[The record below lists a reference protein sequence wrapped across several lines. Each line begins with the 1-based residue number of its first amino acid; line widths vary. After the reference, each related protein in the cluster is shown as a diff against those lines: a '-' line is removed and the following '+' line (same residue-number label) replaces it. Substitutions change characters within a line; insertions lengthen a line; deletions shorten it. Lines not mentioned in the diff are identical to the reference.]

1 MQETRPA
8 AMKSSPELTQLLM
21 EKSVEP
27 RLPVWL
33 FVVQQFLAASVAVVI
48 TILDNFPYGFLLF
61 PMAKELQGMGISM
74 VLLSAALAQAVFSV
88 SSDLPAGLGCMI
100 VENIPMLH
108 SMAKTVTISLAN
120 SPEMIISTVLALYS
134 TASLLTAIA
143 FFLLGYFN
151 LERVFKIL
159 PRPVLMGCIAG
170 MGLFIL
176 TAGVG
181 ACTGIAWEWDEG
193 HLLQQAGCWPKIA
206 CLCCLEGLL
215 LMFLKLCKGKD
226 VEPFVLPLFFFGL
239 VLCSWLALVLLKIPH
254 RNAQAAGWFFED
266 TPAAGSLPLQLC
278 SWRLIAW
285 HVFPSQL
292 PLLCGIVVFSC
303 LHVPVN
309 VPALAQATGRR
320 VDVNKELTAHG
331 MANLVAAGL
340 ASLQTYMVYSSSL
353 LYFRCGGG
361 SRVTGFCI
369 ALAVMACIPLT
380 SSLICYLPR
389 MLAGVLLGHLGVELL
404 WESVVD
410 TWPRLGWPDYLIV
423 VFIAGVC
430 NVSFIYGLMV
440 GLLCA
445 CVAFV
450 VEAAMSDPVR
460 FAFYP
465 GRGLRSRKI
474 RSQRQL
480 QLLADFDQKGGFLV
494 LRLHGT
500 LFFGNTHSLQKR
512 VQQVSCLAVILDF
525 AQVISMDS
533 SAFSEVDSLAGA
545 VQSRG
550 ITVICSGLGADAAKV
565 KGHVHLM
572 AAHSFPDMEH
582 AVEAVE
588 EMALASP
595 MIRTAVSM
603 PALGSRGGRQAAVAP
618 QAAADF
624 FVDVCVRLLEPL
636 GFQEETAIALRD
648 YFEFQQAPLGAVLW
662 APGDPSDFAFLL
674 VSGHVGVLDD
684 RCDRFGRTV
693 TRFIEC
699 SLPGQFTGELNLFTG
714 EPRKNKIEATEDLT
728 FWTITQS
735 SLSSMQQDALPLAF
749 ALQSIALR
757 YAAHRMYLS
766 MLDGHVHTV

>member
-1 MQETRPA
+1 MRT
-8 AMKSSPELTQLLM
+8 
-21 EKSVEP
+21 
-27 RLPVWL
+27 
-33 FVVQQFLAASVAVVI
+33 
-48 TILDNFPYGFLLF
+48 
-61 PMAKELQGMGISM
+61 
-74 VLLSAALAQAVFSV
+74 
-88 SSDLPAGLGCMI
+88 
-100 VENIPMLH
+100 
-108 SMAKTVTISLAN
+108 
-120 SPEMIISTVLALYS
+120 
-134 TASLLTAIA
+134 
-143 FFLLGYFN
+143 
-151 LERVFKIL
+151 
-159 PRPVLMGCIAG
+159 
-170 MGLFIL
+170 
-176 TAGVG
+176 
-181 ACTGIAWEWDEG
+181 
-193 HLLQQAGCWPKIA
+193 HLLRGDY
-206 CLCCLEGLL
+206 
-215 LMFLKLCKGKD
+215 LCK
-226 VEPFVLPLFFFGL
+226 
-239 VLCSWLALVLLKIPH
+239 
-254 RNAQAAGWFFED
+254 
-266 TPAAGSLPLQLC
+266 LC

-389 MLAGVLLGHLGVELL
+389 MLAGLLLGHLGVELL

-474 RSQRQL
+474 RSQREL

-533 SAFSEVDSLAGA
+533 SAFSSFACMA
-545 VQSRG
+545 V
-550 ITVICSGLGADAAKV
+550 
-565 KGHVHLM
+565 
-572 AAHSFPDMEH
+572 
-582 AVEAVE
+582 
-588 EMALASP
+588 
-595 MIRTAVSM
+595 VS
-603 PALGSRGGRQAAVAP
+603 
-618 QAAADF
+618 
-624 FVDVCVRLLEPL
+624 
-636 GFQEETAIALRD
+636 
-648 YFEFQQAPLGAVLW
+648 
-662 APGDPSDFAFLL
+662 
-674 VSGHVGVLDD
+674 H
-684 RCDRFGRTV
+684 
-693 TRFIEC
+693 
-699 SLPGQFTGELNLFTG
+699 
-714 EPRKNKIEATEDLT
+714 
-728 FWTITQS
+728 
-735 SLSSMQQDALPLAF
+735 
-749 ALQSIALR
+749 
-757 YAAHRMYLS
+757 
-766 MLDGHVHTV
+766 